1 MRVEA
6 FDDPLVFREA
16 AAPLARSNAPL
27 LAFVHAWT
35 GGVAS
40 NRPDRCYMAVASD
53 RDPEGFALQRDEGPI
68 LLGACSDAEAIAF
81 ADAYA
86 SIDRDAA
93 GVMGTERTCGAFAAR
108 WREVTGRTHRLRH
121 RMRNHVLRT
130 LVEQD
135 VEIETFS
142 HSVMPLEDIFIK
154 VVREG
159 LGLDHG
165 LSGPPI
171 ADEPAAAAG
180 KGAR

>member
-1 MRVEA
+1 V
-6 FDDPLVFREA
+6 
-16 AAPLARSNAPL
+16 
-27 LAFVHAWT
+27 
-35 GGVAS
+35 
-40 NRPDRCYMAVASD
+40 
-53 RDPEGFALQRDEGPI
+53 
-68 LLGACSDAEAIAF
+68 
-81 ADAYA
+81 
-86 SIDRDAA
+86 A
-93 GVMGTERTCGAFAAR
+93 GVRAVETVNGELKLTLEPDAKPRD
-108 WREVTGRTHRLRH
+108 
-121 RMRNHVLRT
+121 VLRT

-171 ADEPAAAAG
+171 GDEPSAAAG